1 MRLFVRSLAVLL
13 PALLLA
19 SCDGDWG
26 FGEFDRY
33 KEDFHYS
40 FNVSPGGKL
49 SLENFNGSVEITGTA
64 GNTVE
69 INGTKYANTEQ
80 ALKDLKI
87 DAQQSGDAVRIR
99 TVPPYGT
106 RNSMG
111 ARYTIR
117 VPRKFELERIVS
129 SNGAVRVEDV
139 QGGAVLHTSNGSLR
153 ASRLQGNLD
162 ATTSNASIDLTDVTG
177 NAILRT
183 SNGSIRGEASK
194 GTFEA
199 HTSNASIDV
208 RLTDPS
214 EQPVRLESS
223 NGHIDLTMN
232 ATREVRANTSN
243 SGLTVRLPS
252 SANARLRAR
261 TSNSSIFT
269 EFEVKT
275 SGTQSKNS
283 LDGTLGSGGPL
294 IDVST
299 SNGGIKILR
308 L

>member
-1 MRLFVRSLAVLL
+1 MRLSVRSLAVLV
-13 PALLLA
+13 PALFLA
-19 SCDGDWG
+19 SCDGDFG
-26 FGEFDRY
+26 FGDFDRY

-40 FNVSPGGKL
+40 FNVSPGGRL

-87 DAQQSGDAVRIR
+87 DAQQTGDAVQIR

-106 RNSMG
+106 RNQMG
-111 ARYTIR
+111 ARFTIR
-117 VPRKFELERIVS
+117 VPRRFELERIVS
-129 SNGAVRVEDV
+129 SNGSVRVEDV
-139 QGGAVLHTSNGSLR
+139 QGAAVVKSSNGSLR

-162 ATTSNASIDLTDVTG
+162 ATTSNASIEITDVTG

-199 HTSNASIDV
+199 HTSNSSIDV

-214 EQPVRLESS
+214 DQPVRAESS

-232 ATREVRANTSN
+232 AVREVRASSSN
-243 SGLTVRLPS
+243 SSISVRLPA
-252 SANARLRAR
+252 SANARVRAR
-261 TSNSSIFT
+261 TSNSSITT
-269 EFEVKT
+269 EFDVKT
-275 SGTQSKNS
+275 SGTQAKNS
-283 LDGTLGSGGPL
+283 LDGTIGSGGPL
-294 IDVST
+294 VDLST
-299 SNGGIKILR
+299 SNGSIKILR